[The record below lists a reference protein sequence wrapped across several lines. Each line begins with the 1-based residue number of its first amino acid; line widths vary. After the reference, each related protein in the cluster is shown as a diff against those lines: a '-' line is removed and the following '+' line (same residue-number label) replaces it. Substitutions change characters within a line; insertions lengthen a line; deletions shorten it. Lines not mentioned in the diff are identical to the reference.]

1 MLKLVLVGVGDNH
14 ALKQYTDML
23 KEKIQGFVKQNNF
36 RFYNCDRISR
46 AEADPSLLKR
56 NSPLFF
62 PIKSCDFRSYWGVRG
77 DTDIPELY
85 TRWLAPHS
93 PDDVLRSWFE
103 EVSKHFNQKIPAYDK
118 SYMISRIRK
127 LHESFLQETGNSS
140 LCDLDIDYE
149 CRSLTN
155 TENVCTVKISLNSSE
170 KYQPPID
177 FFRDI
182 IENADRDFGEVF
194 LSAYITQTL
203 PKDLEV
209 AGDIRYQPELLESKI
224 IDTGYMFYISE
235 KIKKE
240 NGLSETENCRDYI
253 ATKLL
258 NGDLYTY
265 TGAIQNVYNAW
276 SAVADSAI
284 IKLLV
289 PRYRHISWRS
299 FCGFEEYPISEKE
312 QLSIY
317 YSSDFPTCP
326 EFVFSYGY
334 TPEQLDMQFAD
345 YYTEKTERYNIKD
358 FL

>member
-240 NGLSETENCRDYI
+240 NGLLSL
-253 ATKLL
+253 K
-258 NGDLYTY
+258 
-265 TGAIQNVYNAW
+265 
-276 SAVADSAI
+276 
-284 IKLLV
+284 IK
-289 PRYRHISWRS
+289 
-299 FCGFEEYPISEKE
+299 EK
-312 QLSIY
+312 
-317 YSSDFPTCP
+317 
-326 EFVFSYGY
+326 
-334 TPEQLDMQFAD
+334 
-345 YYTEKTERYNIKD
+345 KR
-358 FL
+358 